1 MKFGRRQ
8 ALRAALTRCHD
19 IIDAT
24 DMGAITILRP
34 DITSDEVVD
43 VLCAA
48 LGPSYRVA
56 RSGADE
62 VKVEAGPSRAGRA
75 VVRVDP
81 GPDRTVLTVRAGA
94 LAIRRPS
101 SRSVARRVRRVLHQ
115 SAELRMPGWHAR
127 GDRSS

>member
-1 MKFGRRQ
+1 MR
-8 ALRAALTRCHD
+8 
-19 IIDAT
+19 
-24 DMGAITILRP
+24 AITILRP

-48 LGPSYRVA
+48 LGPRYRVA

-62 VKVEAGPSRAGRA
+62 VKVEAGPSHAGQA
-75 VVRVDP
+75 SVRVNP

-101 SRSVARRVRRVLHQ
+101 SRSVSRTVRRALHQ
-115 SAELRMPGWHAR
+115 SAELRMPGWR
-127 GDRSS
+127 VPGSRSP